1 VTRSPV
7 ILGLDFGGTKIAM
20 AICDQSGNR
29 VADTVLATE
38 AEAGA
43 ASAFE
48 RAIAAARELLLTAA
62 PGAEL
67 VAVAAATFGI
77 PFDDRVELAPA
88 IPGWESLPFGHE
100 LRAAFPD
107 VRLCMATDVKAAA
120 LAELRWGALAGAD
133 PAIYLNLGTGLA
145 TAIVAGGKVVNGA
158 HGAAGEIGYNLREP
172 ADVGRPNSERL
183 TLEDVV
189 SGKALAEIAR
199 AELGRR
205 LSTAELFDLAETD
218 DGAARIVESFIRE
231 LAQHVV
237 NLAVAVD
244 PARIAVGGG
253 LARSWSVLAP
263 VLRGALDAAV
273 PYPPE
278 LVLAAFPFD
287 APLIGALA
295 LSVEAA
301 AAVLGEGALR

>member
-20 AICDQSGNR
+20 AICDLSGNR
-29 VADTVLATE
+29 IADTVLASE
-38 AEAGA
+38 ADAGA

-48 RAIAAARELLLTAA
+48 RAIAAALQLLLTAS
-62 PGAEL
+62 PEAEL
-67 VAVAAATFGI
+67 VAVGAVTFGI

-88 IPGWESLPFGHE
+88 IPGWESLPFGRK
-100 LRAAFPD
+100 LRAAFPG
-107 VRLCMATDVKAAA
+107 VPVCLATDVKAAA
-120 LAELRWGALAGAD
+120 LAEVRWGALAGCD

-145 TAIVAGGKVVNGA
+145 TAIVVGGKVINGA

-172 ADVGRPNSERL
+172 ADVGRLSSERAI
-183 TLEDVV
+183 LEDVV

-199 AELGRR
+199 AELGRQ
-205 LSTAELFDLAETD
+205 LSTPELFDLAETD
-218 DGAARIVESFIRE
+218 PHAARIVESFVRE
-231 LAQHVV
+231 LAQHIV
-237 NLAVAVD
+237 NLAVALD

-253 LARSWSVLAP
+253 LARSWETIAP
-263 VLRGALDAAV
+263 TLRSALDAAV

-295 LSVEAA
+295 LGVETAA
-301 AAVLGEGALR
+301 AARGEGAPS

>member
-7 ILGLDFGGTKIAM
+7 ILGLDFGGTKIAV
-20 AICDQSGNR
+20 ALCDLSGNR
-29 VADTVLATE
+29 IADTVMATD
-38 AEAGA
+38 APAGA
-43 ASAFE
+43 ASVFE
-48 RAIAAARELLLTAA
+48 RAIATARELLVTGA
-62 PGAEL
+62 PDCEL

-77 PFDDRVELAPA
+77 PFEDRVELAPA
-88 IPGWESLPFGHE
+88 IPGWESLAFGHE
-100 LRAAFPD
+100 LRAAFPG

-120 LAELRWGALAGAD
+120 LAELRWGALAGSD
-133 PAIYLNLGTGLA
+133 PSIYLNLGTGLA
-145 TAIVAGGKVVNGA
+145 TAIVAGGKVINGA
-158 HGAAGEIGYNLREP
+158 HGAAGEIGYNLRDP
-172 ADVGRPNSERL
+172 ADVGRPKSERV

-199 AELGRR
+199 AELGRQ
-205 LSTAELFDLAETD
+205 LSTPELFDRAETD
-218 DGAARIVESFIRE
+218 PAAARIVEAFVRE

-253 LARSWSVLAP
+253 LARSWDTLAP
-263 VLRGALDAAV
+263 ALRDALDAAV
-273 PYPPE
+273 PFPPE
-278 LVLAAFPFD
+278 LVLAEFPFD

-295 LSVEAA
+295 LGVEAA

>member
-1 VTRSPV
+1 MTRSPV

-29 VADTVLATE
+29 VADMVLAAE

-43 ASAFE
+43 ASAFQ
-48 RAIAAARELLLTAA
+48 RAITAARELLLEAA

-67 VAVAAATFGI
+67 IAVAAATFGI

-88 IPGWESLPFGHE
+88 IPGWETLPFGHE
-100 LRAAFPD
+100 LRAAFPG
-107 VRLCMATDVKAAA
+107 VLLCMATDVKAAA
-120 LAELRWGALAGAD
+120 LAEVRWGALAGAD

-218 DGAARIVESFIRE
+218 EAAARIVESFIRE

-295 LSVEAA
+295 LGVEAA